1 MQDFFRIFAAK
12 ISQFIGSLWAL
23 VILVLSISLTGYYF
37 NFSGK
42 WESNISFVLSVVTLT
57 VLVFL
62 QKSQNHNDK
71 ATHLKLDELI
81 KASEG
86 ARDEVAAVEDEAEAS
101 MDELKRE
108 ISRENEQR

>member
-1 MQDFFRIFAAK
+1 MHDLFRIFAAK
-12 ISQFIGSLWAL
+12 ISRFIGSLWAL
-23 VILVLSISLTGYYF
+23 IILILSVALTGYYF
-37 NFSGK
+37 AFSDK
-42 WESNISFVLSVVTLT
+42 WEININFTISVATLA

-86 ARDEVAAVEDEAEAS
+86 ARNEIVAVEKQAEED
-101 MDELKRE
+101 MDDLMT
-108 ISRENEQR
+108 N